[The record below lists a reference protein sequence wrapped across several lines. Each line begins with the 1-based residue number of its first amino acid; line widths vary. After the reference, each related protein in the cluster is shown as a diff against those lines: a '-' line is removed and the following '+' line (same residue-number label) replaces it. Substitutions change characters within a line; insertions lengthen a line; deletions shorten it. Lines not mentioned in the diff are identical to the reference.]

1 MNPTNPDF
9 IKQMP
14 SWLLNTIQEATI
26 KDIKIMWSWGMS
38 YLLTHL
44 WIIIGILLI
53 VLVYAL
59 FRAFM
64 GHWWVLGSV
73 LYNYLYWGSLLI
85 IGLIWGPEIFA
96 STYIDIGLFI
106 LYVICYIAVGKI
118 LKKIGVRKL

>member
-1 MNPTNPDF
+1 MSPDF

-26 KDIKIMWSWGMS
+26 KDIKIMWNWTMS

-44 WIIIGILLI
+44 WIVIGILLI

-85 IGLIWGPEIFA
+85 IGLIFGPEIFA
-96 STYIDIGLFI
+96 DTYIDIGLFI
-106 LYVICYIAVGKI
+106 LYVLCYIAVGKI
-118 LKKIGVRKL
+118 LKKIGVREF

>member
-1 MNPTNPDF
+1 MSPDF

-26 KDIKIMWSWGMS
+26 KDIKIMWNWGMS

-85 IGLIWGPEIFA
+85 IGLIFGPEIFA
-96 STYIDIGLFI
+96 GTYIDIGLFI
-106 LYVICYIAVGKI
+106 LYVLCYIAVGKI
-118 LKKIGVRKL
+118 LKKIGVPKF